1 LTRREF
7 HYSNGTHSF
16 FGIVGLA
23 VFVFGVFGMLAAG
36 NLISTTTPGSGSASL
51 KQPQQDS
58 VSLLCGALLAV
69 SGIYGISV
77 FLIRKGY
84 AIVVDEDGIS
94 YLRSDR
100 KLRWTQIVGLRFR
113 PILQRLDIIDS
124 TGSNALTIECQV
136 ERFGELV
143 DIIVAQVVQHLRAVP
158 LPRTI
163 ATKLSRNDLFIG
175 AMILPF
181 FGFAFH
187 SHSRDQFIAFVA
199 FALSCTVFYLGYRY
213 SQLRYLTVTRDDIT
227 LVTGSHARAIP
238 LSELKMAKLRLIVVG
253 EGNRDLTVIL
263 ILADGATIEA
273 RPLACDPFE
282 ILRTIET
289 ALDLRQQ

>member
-1 LTRREF
+1 
-7 HYSNGTHSF
+7 
-16 FGIVGLA
+16 
-23 VFVFGVFGMLAAG
+23 
-36 NLISTTTPGSGSASL
+36 
-51 KQPQQDS
+51 